1 MRQSLFEN
9 LKEFLKNFFKSR
21 LFVLAVVM
29 ILLSVILLERLF
41 SLQIIN
47 GEEYQK
53 NYTLKI
59 KREKVLPSTRGNIYD
74 RNGELLAY
82 NELAY
87 SVTIEDNGSYDSL
100 KEKNQSINEE
110 IASVLKV
117 LDKNH
122 DVIQNDF
129 NITLNA
135 DGTYAF
141 TVEGKA
147 LLRFLADV
155 YGHNKTDELKY
166 NKKLGYNEA
175 EATPDQV
182 VSYLCREKGFAL
194 SEDTYAREDLYR
206 ILVIRYA
213 MSENSYQKY
222 IATTIATDVSDET
235 VAYVS
240 ENATSLQGMAISED
254 TVRKYVDSEYFSHI
268 IGYTGKI
275 SEEEYNSL
283 SASSD
288 NYTKTDVVGKSGIEQ
303 VMDLQ
308 LQGTK
313 GYETVYVDNLGKVVE
328 TTDTTNPSAGNDV
341 YLSIDKNLQEAV
353 YDLLEQEIAGIVYSK
368 ITNAKDYIASENSTA
383 SDIKIP
389 IYDVYFALINNNV
402 IDIDAFADD
411 NATATEKNVYQ
422 KFLTKQDQVLSSVQ
436 TQLTSDRP
444 AAYKDLDEETQAY
457 LGYIVT
463 MLSTDKVLLSDS
475 IDTSDE
481 TYTAWKNN
489 TISLKEYLYH
499 AIESNWIDITKF
511 TVNEKYSD
519 SSEIYDALVSY
530 IQESLKTDRGFSK
543 RIYKYMI
550 HDDLIGGTQLCLIL
564 YDQGVLAYDENQVA
578 ALERGNVS
586 AFDFLRGKIQ
596 DLEITPAQLA
606 LDPCT
611 GSCVVTD
618 TKTGE
623 LLACVTYPGYDN
635 NRLANTVDS
644 AYYAALNED
653 LSLPLYN
660 NATQQRTAPG
670 STFKMVTAT
679 AGLTEG
685 VLSSPSEQILDEGQF
700 TKVTPSPKCWV
711 YPSNHGLINVSE
723 AIRDSCNYFF
733 YEVGYRLS
741 STGDTYNETKGITA
755 IQKYAEMYGLGA
767 TTGIEIP
774 ENEPQ
779 IATKVPI
786 LAAIGQSDNNYTT
799 TELAR
804 YVTAVANSGTVY
816 NYTLLSKVT
825 DSDGNLIESYEPTV
839 KNQIEGISQST
850 WDAIHS
856 GMRMVVESHKE
867 FDGFPIAVAG
877 KTGTAQQILTR
888 PNHALFVGYAP
899 YEDPQVSIATRIAY
913 GYTSSNAADLS
924 AKVLSYYFHV
934 ADEQTLLNGQAMSVS
949 DTANGFGD

>member
-1 MRQSLFEN
+1 MFEN

-21 LFVLAVVM
+21 LFVLSAVM
-29 ILLSVILLERLF
+29 ALLCIILLERLF

-47 GEEYQK
+47 GEEYQE
-53 NYTLKI
+53 NYTLRI
-59 KREKVLPSTRGNIYD
+59 KKEKVLSSTRGNIYD
-74 RNGELLAY
+74 CNGELLAY

-87 SVTIEDNGSYDSL
+87 SVTIEDNGTYDSL
-100 KEKNQSINEE
+100 EEKNQIINAE
-110 IASVLKV
+110 IADILKV
-117 LDKNH
+117 LDKNG
-122 DVIQNDF
+122 DKIENNF
-129 NITLNA
+129 CIALNE
-135 DGTYAF
+135 DGSFSY
-141 TVEGKA
+141 TVDGKK

-155 YGHNKTDELKY
+155 YGHTQTDELKY
-166 NKKLGYNEA
+166 DKKLGYNEA
-175 EATPDQV
+175 EATPEQV
-182 VSYLCREKGFAL
+182 VDYLCRKKGFDL
-194 SEDTYAREDLYR
+194 SEYTYERADLYR

-213 MSENSYQKY
+213 MSENSFQKY
-222 IATTIATDVSDET
+222 ISTTVATDVSEET

-240 ENATSLQGMAISED
+240 ENASNLQGMDIEED
-254 TVRKYVDSEYFSHI
+254 TVRKYVDSKYFSHI

-275 SEEEYNSL
+275 SEDEYENL
-283 SASSD
+283 SKESD
-288 NYTKTDVVGKSGIEQ
+288 NYTLTDVVGKSGIEQ
-303 VMDLQ
+303 VMDLE
-308 LQGTK
+308 LQGEK

-328 TTDTTNPSAGNDV
+328 TTDTVDPVAGNDV

-368 ITNAKDYIASENSTA
+368 IINAKDYVASENSTA

-402 IDIDAFADD
+402 IDIDAFAEE
-411 NATATEKNVYQ
+411 NATATEKAVYN
-422 KFLTKQDQVLSSVQ
+422 KFLTKQEQVLSSVQ
-436 TQLTSDRP
+436 SELTSANPTIYRE
-444 AAYKDLDEETQAY
+444 LSEETQVY
-457 LGYIVT
+457 LSYVAT
-463 MLSTDKVLLSDS
+463 MLSTNGILLTDA

-481 TYTAWKNN
+481 IYTAWKNDS
-489 TISLKEYLYH
+489 ISLKEYLYH

-519 SSEIYDALVSY
+519 SSEIYDALVNY
-530 IQESLKTDRGFSK
+530 IQEELKTDNGFSK
-543 RIYKYMI
+543 KIYKYMI
-550 HDDLIGGTQLCLIL
+550 HDDLVSGTQLCLIL
-564 YDQGVLAYDENQVA
+564 YDQGVLTYDAEQVA
-578 ALERGNVS
+578 ALSNGSIN

-596 DLEITPAQLA
+596 NIEITPAQLA

-618 TKTGE
+618 TTTGE

-644 AYYAALNED
+644 EYFAALNED

-685 VLSSPSEQILDEGQF
+685 VLSSPTEQILDEGQF

-723 AIRDSCNYFF
+723 AIRDSCNFFF

-741 STGDTYNETKGITA
+741 SSGDTYNESKGIAA
-755 IQKYAEMYGLGA
+755 IQKYAEMYGLGD

-774 ENEPQ
+774 ENKPQ

-825 DSDGNLIESYEPTV
+825 DSNGNVIKEYKPTV
-839 KNQIEGISQST
+839 KNEIDGISQST

-856 GMRMVVESHKE
+856 GMRMVVESHAE
-867 FDGFPIAVAG
+867 FNGLPISVAG

-899 YEDPQVSIATRIAY
+899 YEDPKVSIATRIAY

-924 AKVLSYYFHV
+924 AKVMSYYFHV
-934 ADEQTLLNGQAMSVS
+934 ADEETLLNGQATAVS